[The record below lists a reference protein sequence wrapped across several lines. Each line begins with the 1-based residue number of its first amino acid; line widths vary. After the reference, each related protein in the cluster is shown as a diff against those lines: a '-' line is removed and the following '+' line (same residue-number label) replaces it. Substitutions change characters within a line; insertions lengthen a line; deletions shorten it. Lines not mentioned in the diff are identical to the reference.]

1 MKHLKESGCNM
12 SINNKN
18 NNERLDIKP
27 PLWVLLELTHKC
39 PLECSY
45 CYNQLDFVNTKD
57 AMSKDD
63 WFRVMDESRELGAVQ
78 LGISGGEPLLNKDIV
93 DIVQRANDLKFY
105 TNLITSGVGAPKGIV
120 KKLKDAG
127 LKTVQLGIQS
137 HDENTMTLITNNKN
151 SYKEKMVFAKE
162 VKDAGLQLI
171 VNTCITR
178 QNIHQVG
185 DIIEFAQSLDADY
198 LEIANIQYYGWALKN
213 INALLPSQEQLNEA
227 KAKVNEYRQKDDA
240 MKVFLVVPD
249 YFAERPKACMN
260 GWGSTFLTINPDGV
274 ALPCNTANT
283 LPLDFPNV
291 KENSI
296 KEVWYES
303 EAFNYFRG
311 DSWMKE
317 PCRTCDERDKDFG
330 GCRCQAFALTG
341 EMNAADPVCSKSP
354 DHAVVTQKI
363 QDSITYSDQKIFYR
377 NRKNSISFSEVR

>member
-1 MKHLKESGCNM
+1 MKPLIESGCSM
-12 SINNKN
+12 SINDKA
-18 NNERLDIKP
+18 NNEKLEIKP

-63 WFRVMDESRELGAVQ
+63 WFRVMDEVRELGAVQ

-93 DIVQRANDLKFY
+93 DIVQKANDLKFY

-151 SYKEKMVFAKE
+151 SYKEKIAFAKE

-185 DIIEFAQSLDADY
+185 EIIEFAETLGANY

-213 INALLPSQEQLNEA
+213 INALLPSKEQLDEA

-249 YFAERPKACMN
+249 YFADRPKACMN
-260 GWGSTFLTINPDGV
+260 GWGTTFLTINPDGV

-283 LPLDFPNV
+283 LPLEFPNV
-291 KENSI
+291 KENSV
-296 KEVWYES
+296 KEVWYDS
-303 EAFNYFRG
+303 KAFNYFRG

-377 NRKNSISFSEVR
+377 NRKNSISFLEA